1 MSPFHKCGR
10 RGRVTGALVRGF
22 GGFGR
27 GEHAHGLFGGHGHH
41 RGEGGRR
48 GKRFAGETLRLM
60 VLALL
65 ESGPQHGYQLIR
77 GFSERSGEAYTPS
90 PGVLY
95 PLLTLLAD
103 MGLIEEVAGD
113 GAGKR
118 SFALTA
124 AGRTELAGHRDAAEA
139 ALARLAELSQE
150 RSRTDPAPVRRAML
164 NLRTAALQR
173 LSAGD
178 GDAELGFRVAEILD
192 AAARDI
198 ELL

>member
-10 RGRVTGALVRGF
+10 RGRATGALVRGF

-27 GEHAHGLFGGHGHH
+27 GERAHGLFGGHGHH

-65 ESGPQHGYQLIR
+65 EGGPQHGYQLIR
-77 GFSERSGEAYTPS
+77 GFSERSGEAYAPS

-150 RSRTDPAPVRRAML
+150 ASRTDPAPVRRAML

-198 ELL
+198 ERL